1 MSLFKQLWIG
11 LAILMISVFGA
22 TFYINAEGSR
32 AYLEQAL
39 TLKNQDDA
47 LREARLLRERLLEPD
62 IVSIELELQTII
74 DQGNYERV
82 EFFDP
87 DGHLLVALSNTP
99 PISDAP
105 EQFIQMFP
113 IDAQPGR
120 NLVDN
125 GWTQLGSIS
134 VQSWASFSYDEL
146 WTGAQRTLMM
156 LLVALLITGLVST
169 GLLMKILKPLDQV
182 VDQATAIGERRFL
195 TVPLPWTKEFAQVT
209 QSMNDLSRR
218 VQDMLER
225 ETRRLASQREAQDVD
240 PVTGLLLREPFM
252 NRLLATLESESEN
265 AAGSVVILRI
275 NNLLKLNQL
284 YGRAAID
291 HLLQEIGQ
299 ALKAA
304 VPAREAWVIGRLNGS
319 DIAVIAPQE
328 ISPKPIAERLL
339 KALIAVI
346 EAHELLQETTL
357 PAACIYYE
365 SGDTLGQMMTTLDS
379 ALLLA
384 DKEASNLIIEANR
397 SDATQGS
404 AREQALYWR
413 QSLQNAFDHGDV
425 SIVTFPVVDEQ
436 GLLIHDEAMVR
447 IHINNQIRHAGEFL
461 PWVHRLDMSDAL
473 DREVI
478 RLCIDRIKTSGRS
491 VHANLST
498 NAVTN
503 SNFATWLS
511 DLIKGEPEAQGWL
524 GLEVSEAT
532 AFTHPEGFRK
542 LCQSVKP
549 YRIKIGIEHMGYR
562 ISDIG
567 KLGDL
572 GPDYLKIDSLFTREI
587 SQNSGNQAL
596 VRTYAG
602 IAQSLGIPCIA
613 EGVATS
619 GDWIAVTELGA
630 VGATG
635 RGVKESE

>member
-11 LAILMISVFGA
+11 LVILMVSVFGA

-32 AYLEQAL
+32 SYLEQAL

-47 LREARLLRERLLEPD
+47 LREARLLRERLVEPD

-82 EFFDP
+82 EFYDP
-87 DGHLLVALSNTP
+87 DGNLLVALSNDP

-105 EQFIQMFP
+105 KQFVQMFP
-113 IDAQPGR
+113 INAQPGR
-120 NLVDN
+120 NLVDD

-134 VQSWASFSYDEL
+134 IKSWASFSYDEL
-146 WTGAQRTLMM
+146 WTSARRTLIM
-156 LLVALLITGLVST
+156 LLAALVITGLIST
-169 GLLMKILKPLDQV
+169 GLLVKILKPLDQV
-182 VDQATAIGERRFL
+182 VEQATAIGERRFL

-218 VQDMLER
+218 VKDMLER
-225 ETRRLASQREAQDVD
+225 ETRRLANQREAQDVD

-252 NRLLATLESESEN
+252 SRLLATLESESEN

-291 HLLQEIGQ
+291 HLLQDIGQ

-304 VPAREAWVIGRLNGS
+304 VPVGEDWILGRLNGS

-328 ISPKPIAERLL
+328 ISSRPVAERLL
-339 KALIAVI
+339 MAVIAVI
-346 EAHELLQETTL
+346 EAHDLLQETTL
-357 PAACIYYE
+357 PTACIHYE
-365 SGDTLGQMMTTLDS
+365 SGDTLGQMMTALDS

-384 DKEASNLIIEANR
+384 DKETSNVVMVANR
-397 SDATQGS
+397 SDAAQGS
-404 AREQALYWR
+404 AREQTLYWK
-413 QSLQNAFDHGDV
+413 QSLQKAFDQGDV
-425 SIVTFPVVDEQ
+425 SIVTFPVVDDQ

-447 IHINNQIRHAGEFL
+447 ITMNNQVRHAGEFL

-478 RLCIDRIKTSGRS
+478 RRCIDRIKTSGRNI
-491 VHANLST
+491 HANLST

-503 SNFATWLS
+503 SGFATWLA
-511 DLIKGEPEAQGWL
+511 DLLKGEPKAQGCL

-532 AFTHPEGFRK
+532 AFTHPEGFRM
-542 LCQSVKP
+542 LCQSVRP
-549 YRIKIGIEHMGYR
+549 YRVKVGIEHMGYR

-572 GPDYLKIDSLFTREI
+572 GPDYIKIDSLFTREI
-587 SQNSGNQAL
+587 SHNSGNQAL

-602 IAQSLGIPCIA
+602 IAQSLGIPSIA
-613 EGVATS
+613 EGITTP
-619 GDWIAVTELGA
+619 GDWVAVTELGA

>member
-11 LAILMISVFGA
+11 LVILMVSVFGA

-32 AYLEQAL
+32 SYLEQAL

-47 LREARLLRERLLEPD
+47 LREARLLRERLVEPD

-82 EFFDP
+82 EFYDP
-87 DGHLLVALSNTP
+87 DGNLLVALSNDP

-105 EQFIQMFP
+105 KQFVQMFP
-113 IDAQPGR
+113 INAQPGR
-120 NLVDN
+120 NLVDD

-134 VQSWASFSYDEL
+134 IKSWASFSYDEL
-146 WTGAQRTLMM
+146 WTSARRTLIM
-156 LLVALLITGLVST
+156 LLAALVITGLIST
-169 GLLMKILKPLDQV
+169 GLLVKILKPLDQV
-182 VDQATAIGERRFL
+182 VEQATAIGERRFL

-218 VQDMLER
+218 VKDMLER
-225 ETRRLASQREAQDVD
+225 ETRRLANQREAQDVD

-252 NRLLATLESESEN
+252 SRLLATLESESEN

-291 HLLQEIGQ
+291 HLLQDIGQ

-304 VPAREAWVIGRLNGS
+304 VPVGEDWIIGRLNGS

-328 ISPKPIAERLL
+328 ISSKPVAERLL
-339 KALIAVI
+339 MAVIAVI
-346 EAHELLQETTL
+346 EAHDLLQETTL
-357 PAACIYYE
+357 PTACIHYE
-365 SGDTLGQMMTTLDS
+365 SGDTLGQMMTALDS

-384 DKEASNLIIEANR
+384 DKETSNVVMVANR
-397 SDATQGS
+397 SDAAQGS
-404 AREQALYWR
+404 AREQTLYWK
-413 QSLQNAFDHGDV
+413 QSLQKAFDQGDV
-425 SIVTFPVVDEQ
+425 SIVTFPVVDDQ

-447 IHINNQIRHAGEFL
+447 ITMNNQVRHAGEFL
-461 PWVHRLDMSDAL
+461 PWVLRLDMSDAL

-478 RLCIDRIKTSGRS
+478 RRCIDRIKTSGRNI
-491 VHANLST
+491 HANLST

-503 SNFATWLS
+503 SGFATWLA
-511 DLIKGEPEAQGWL
+511 DLLKGEPKAQGCL

-532 AFTHPEGFRK
+532 AFTHPEGFRM
-542 LCQSVKP
+542 LCQSVRP
-549 YRIKIGIEHMGYR
+549 YRVKVGIEHMGYR

-572 GPDYLKIDSLFTREI
+572 GPDYIKIDSLFTREI
-587 SQNSGNQAL
+587 SHNSGNQAL

-602 IAQSLGIPCIA
+602 IAQSLGIPSIA
-613 EGVATS
+613 EGITTP
-619 GDWIAVTELGA
+619 GDWVAVTELGA